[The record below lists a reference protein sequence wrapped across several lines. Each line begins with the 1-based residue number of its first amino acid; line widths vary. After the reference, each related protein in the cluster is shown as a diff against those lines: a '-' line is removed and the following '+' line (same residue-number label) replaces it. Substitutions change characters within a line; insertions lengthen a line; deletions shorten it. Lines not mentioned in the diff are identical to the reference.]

1 MRLRNALA
9 LTAGTATTA
18 MITAGVLVLP
28 ALADDGRP
36 ADERGVSRPA
46 DDRGSGDRGVSRP
59 ADQQPTCGKESDP
72 EFPIRT
78 RIHGGPATVRPGS
91 GFQGWRLDLTNTT
104 PELCHHI
111 HPVVIL
117 ADRAGAL
124 AADRVAVEF
133 HDTDA
138 GRWRPVSLERS
149 GEGELVGAVDDGFQ
163 GFVVP
168 AGRTVT
174 VEARLS
180 FAAGTAPGEVT
191 VNAAVVQRKG
201 DDGDWVG
208 ESGDWRLAVAQA
220 ASPGPREPAD
230 PDRPADPDAPADPDR
245 PTGAPEPSGTATA
258 PGTAEPPAASRVPS
272 PHQPDQLA
280 STGSGN
286 AARIAAGAAVI
297 AAGTGLALV
306 LTRRS
311 RPRRR

>member
-9 LTAGTATTA
+9 LTAGTATAA
-18 MITAGVLVLP
+18 MITAGALALP
-28 ALADDGRP
+28 ALADDDRP
-36 ADERGVSRPA
+36 VDRRGP
-46 DDRGSGDRGVSRP
+46 GGQGVSRP

-72 EFPIRT
+72 QFPIRT

-117 ADRAGAL
+117 TDRDGAL
-124 AADRVAVEF
+124 AADRVAVQF

-138 GRWRPVSLERS
+138 GRWRAVALERT
-149 GEGELVGAVDDGFQ
+149 GEAELVGAVDDGFQ

-180 FAAGTAPGEVT
+180 FAAGTAPGDVT
-191 VNAAVVQRKG
+191 VNTAVVQRKG

-208 ESGDWRLAVAQA
+208 ESGDWHVAVSGAP
-220 ASPGPREPAD
+220 SPGTREPAEST
-230 PDRPADPDAPADPDR
+230 P
-245 PTGAPEPSGTATA
+245 PTGTPQRSGAPDPSGSATATA
-258 PGTAEPPAASRVPS
+258 PGTAESSGAAERPPSGY
-272 PHQPDQLA
+272 PHHPDQLA
-280 STGSGN
+280 STGSGT
-286 AARIAAGAAVI
+286 AVRIAAVASVI
-297 AAGTGLALV
+297 AAGTGVAV
-306 LTRRS
+306 LLNRRS
-311 RPRRR
+311 RLRRR

>member
-18 MITAGVLVLP
+18 VITAGVLALP
-28 ALADDGRP
+28 ALADDARP
-36 ADERGVSRPA
+36 VDG
-46 DDRGSGDRGVSRP
+46 RGSGDQGVSRP

-78 RIHGGPATVRPGS
+78 RVHGGPASVRPGS

-117 ADRAGAL
+117 TDRAGAL

-133 HDTDA
+133 HDPDA
-138 GRWRPVSLERS
+138 GRWRAVSLERT
-149 GEGELVGAVDDGFQ
+149 GEDELVGAVDDGFQ

-180 FAAGTAPGEVT
+180 FAAGTAPGDVT
-191 VNAAVVQRKG
+191 VNTAVVQRKG

-208 ESGDWRLAVAQA
+208 ESGDWHLAVTGA
-220 ASPGPREPAD
+220 ASPGTREPAD
-230 PDRPADPDAPADPDR
+230 PAR

-258 PGTAEPPAASRVPS
+258 AGTAEPPGASEQPS
-272 PHQPDQLA
+272 SPRPQEPDRPDQLA
-280 STGSGN
+280 STGSGT
-286 AARIAAGAAVI
+286 AARIAAVAAVI
-297 AAGTGLALV
+297 AAGAGIV
-306 LTRRS
+306 LLTVRRS
-311 RPRRR
+311 RLRRR